1 MLVNSKKALEKAKK
15 EKFAIP
21 STNFIDNNSA
31 RVYVNTAEE
40 KKSPIDTIICSI
52 PC

>member
-31 RVYVNTAEE
+31 RVYVKTAEE
-40 KKSPIDTIICSI
+40 KNLPLILS
-52 PC
+52 